1 MGRVDQV
8 TKVKGMFVHPSQVQK
23 ILDAHPEISRARLVV
38 ERPGDQDLMKLEIEL
53 RGAVAEGFVS
63 KVEETI
69 RDSMKLKG
77 VVCILEPGTLIDEHK
92 IIEDRRKWD

>member
-1 MGRVDQV
+1 
-8 TKVKGMFVHPSQVQK
+8 
-23 ILDAHPEISRARLVV
+23 
-38 ERPGDQDLMKLEIEL
+38 MKLEIEL

-77 VVCILEPGTLIDEHK
+77 LVCILEPGTLRDEHK